1 MNYSNYKYV
10 FLVALIIIFCFIA
23 SIILINYFKI
33 DINDNSSLITLNKA
47 AVYEGNQ
54 NNSDDDNDDDNY
66 SSKRVKQNDNAVKAL
81 QNL

>member
-10 FLVALIIIFCFIA
+10 FLVALIIIFCFIV

-33 DINDNSSLITLNKA
+33 DINDNSSLITVNKA
-47 AVYEGNQ
+47 AVYEGNE
-54 NNSDDDNDDDNY
+54 NKSDSNY

>member
-33 DINDNSSLITLNKA
+33 DINDNSSLITVNKA

-54 NNSDDDNDDDNY
+54 NNSDDDNY

>member
-47 AVYEGNQ
+47 AVYEGN
-54 NNSDDDNDDDNY
+54 NNY
-66 SSKRVKQNDNAVKAL
+66 SSENVKKSTTAVKVL
-81 QNL
+81 QKL

>member
-33 DINDNSSLITLNKA
+33 DINDNSSLITVNKA
-47 AVYEGNQ
+47 AVYEGNE
-54 NNSDDDNDDDNY
+54 NKSDSNY

>member
-10 FLVALIIIFCFIA
+10 FLVALIIIFCFIT

-33 DINDNSSLITLNKA
+33 DINDNSSLITVNKA
-47 AVYEGNQ
+47 AVYEGNE
-54 NNSDDDNDDDNY
+54 NKSDSNY

>member
-33 DINDNSSLITLNKA
+33 DINDNSSLITVNKA
-47 AVYEGNQ
+47 AVYEGNE
-54 NNSDDDNDDDNY
+54 NKNDSNY

>member
-33 DINDNSSLITLNKA
+33 DINDNSSLITVNKA

-54 NNSDDDNDDDNY
+54 NNSNDDNY

>member
-47 AVYEGNQ
+47 AVYEGNE
-54 NNSDDDNDDDNY
+54 NKSDSNY